1 MHNKDSYITNHV
13 EEIRKNAKFLE
24 DKGYSFKLNNKY
36 IIEYSSNTYIHQFEC
51 YIFIIVY
58 YKRYDNFPGV
68 DIRFRIN
75 NSIPEQYDLEL
86 FRNMKRYEAGER
98 DIFQKAREELAK
110 GKIFCILSL
119 LEYLKNNFEDITN
132 IDFCRKTEKKINEN
146 FDNGVWIQIKKNQQN
161 IL

>member
-1 MHNKDSYITNHV
+1 
-13 EEIRKNAKFLE
+13 
-24 DKGYSFKLNNKY
+24 
-36 IIEYSSNTYIHQFEC
+36 
-51 YIFIIVY
+51 
-58 YKRYDNFPGV
+58 
-68 DIRFRIN
+68 
-75 NSIPEQYDLEL
+75 
-86 FRNMKRYEAGER
+86 MKRYEAGER